1 MRFSF
6 RDPRAY
12 VAAAGALLSGVLGYG
27 LLFDEPR
34 TIAAARTEAAA
45 YTSAD
50 PATEDF
56 IARFSREPTLFESVM
71 KDRLRVIEALDIV
84 TDGAADKRL
93 GPCTPAAFAK
103 LEGLPSVNEHAL
115 FDAKEIAALARYEHA
130 EGAENCAALA
140 DDVGVSAA
148 GRLGF
153 FRYVDRFQHGTETGT
168 VDYFKV
174 GETQRETIRALWQPG
189 K

>member
-93 GPCTPAAFAK
+93 G
-103 LEGLPSVNEHAL
+103 
-115 FDAKEIAALARYEHA
+115 
-130 EGAENCAALA
+130 
-140 DDVGVSAA
+140 
-148 GRLGF
+148 
-153 FRYVDRFQHGTETGT
+153 
-168 VDYFKV
+168 
-174 GETQRETIRALWQPG
+174 
-189 K
+189 